1 MIVLVVDENYVLTVE
16 TKCEPPVPT
25 DPDRPMAGKLGFQ
38 GMQDVAGSIHIAGPG
53 GDVQSS
59 EEPPQ
64 LRSMRGL
71 NAGLGT
77 CFREEL
83 QSFVAIALDHAYSV
97 YEHYTESKRK
107 RPLATQTA
115 RQ

>member
-1 MIVLVVDENYVLTVE
+1 MIVLVVDEDHVLAVE
-16 TKCEPPVPT
+16 RKCEPPIPT

-64 LRSMRGL
+64 PRSMRGL
-71 NAGLGT
+71 NASLGT
-77 CFREEL
+77 RFREEL
-83 QSFVAIALDHAYSV
+83 QSLVPIALDHAYSV
-97 YEHYTESKRK
+97 YEHYTEGKRK
-107 RPLATQTA
+107 RPRATRTA
-115 RQ
+115 R